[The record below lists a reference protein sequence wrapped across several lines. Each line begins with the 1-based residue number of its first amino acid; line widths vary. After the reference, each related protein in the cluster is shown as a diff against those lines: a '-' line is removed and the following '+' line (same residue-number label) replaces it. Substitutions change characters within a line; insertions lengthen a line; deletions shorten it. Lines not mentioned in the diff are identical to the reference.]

1 MIILQ
6 LCEFYLVTNRE
17 VWQLEDSF
25 VGIFYVLK
33 LSNKIVIYSLYLGC
47 PMHQSEKKNLLKSV
61 ENWANDVYV
70 RLFIAVQFWALRYI
84 NNRCCHN
91 FSNIYLFLFFQVSPI
106 LRCVLEARHIL
117 IVVYRRSLLNATMV
131 SKKILR
137 QSNIALIKD

>member
-106 LRCVLEARHIL
+106 LRCEIEARLSVLNSYYIGSPFWAGSPL
-117 IVVYRRSLLNATMV
+117 SKNSIRSN
-131 SKKILR
+131 
-137 QSNIALIKD
+137 

>member
-1 MIILQ
+1 MIKLQ

-47 PMHQSEKKNLLKSV
+47 PMHQSEKKNLLKCV

-84 NNRCCHN
+84 NNRCCH
-91 FSNIYLFLFFQVSPI
+91 FQTFIFLLFFLGKSHFEMCNRGQTWTNFFCTEFILHSPFWAGSPLSKNSI
-106 LRCVLEARHIL
+106 
-117 IVVYRRSLLNATMV
+117 RSN
-131 SKKILR
+131 
-137 QSNIALIKD
+137 